1 MEKKNEEPRKQRWA
15 LTMKNEKKQ
24 ILETKANEVHEHFF
38 KRSCQRE
45 DEATNGF
52 KRQPHKE
59 KKRKRKYN
67 VQQYTTNNKQLKM
80 PINNYIQMIGKKT
93 HLNPI

>member
-1 MEKKNEEPRKQRWA
+1 
-15 LTMKNEKKQ
+15 MKNEKKQ

-59 KKRKRKYN
+59 KKKKKKYN
-67 VQQYTTNNKQLKM
+67 VQ
-80 PINNYIQMIGKKT
+80 
-93 HLNPI
+93 

>member
-1 MEKKNEEPRKQRWA
+1 
-15 LTMKNEKKQ
+15 MKNEKKQ

-59 KKRKRKYN
+59 KKKKKN
-67 VQQYTTNNKQLKM
+67 IMCNSIQPT
-80 PINNYIQMIGKKT
+80 INSSKCQ
-93 HLNPI
+93 